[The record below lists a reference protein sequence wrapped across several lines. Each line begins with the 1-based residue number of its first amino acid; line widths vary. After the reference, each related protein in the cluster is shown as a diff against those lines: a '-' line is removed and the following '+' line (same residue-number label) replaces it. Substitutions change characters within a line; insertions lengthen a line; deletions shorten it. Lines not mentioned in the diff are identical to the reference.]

1 MELDLLSQIN
11 FFRNKS
17 IKLLSD
23 IYLDDKYP
31 CCYLIETEQKYYKVR
46 TPSRFNNRAIIN
58 EYLALNMLA
67 DTLSDRI
74 PSVIERGYCSSGFS
88 YIVETYM
95 PGKSLDKF
103 SSIEIIKNKEQIK
116 KQLLSFMDCIYDI
129 NTVGYGELDAPFYSN
144 YSKWLLN
151 RISMHLTY
159 HRQAKFIPVEMLEKI
174 FKIFD
179 NTIIFEKGVPH
190 FLHFDIKPQNLVYD
204 TVSEKLYFIDFEH
217 SRFGDIEHEL
227 YRARQRFTLFPN
239 CMKLIL
245 EPVLQ
250 LFLKKHQIV
259 LSEEKIN
266 LFSLY
271 YYISEMTYLLKANE
285 VSYAETYMQR
295 LQEKMSEIF

>member
-17 IKLLSD
+17 IKLLSS

-31 CCYLIETEQKYYKVR
+31 CCYLVETEQKYYKVR

-58 EYLALNMLA
+58 EYLALNMLS

-74 PSVIERGYCSSGFS
+74 PSIIESSCYSSGFS
-88 YIVETYM
+88 YIVETYL
-95 PGKSLDKF
+95 PGKSLDKL
-103 SSIEIIKNKEQIK
+103 SNIEIIKNKEQIK

-129 NTVGYGELDAPFYSN
+129 NTSGYGELDAPFYSS

-151 RISMHLTY
+151 RILMHLTY
-159 HRQAKFIPVEMLEKI
+159 HLQAKFIPTVILEKI
-174 FKIFD
+174 FKIFS

-204 TVSEKLYFIDFEH
+204 IVSEKLYIIDFEH

-227 YRARQRFTLFPN
+227 YRAQQRFIKFPD
-239 CMKLIL
+239 CIKLIL

-250 LFLKKHQIV
+250 IFLKKHQIF

-266 LFSLY
+266 LFSIYFYL
-271 YYISEMTYLLKANE
+271 SEITYLLKTNQIP
-285 VSYAETYMQR
+285 YAETYMQR
-295 LQEKMSEIF
+295 LQEKMSEIL